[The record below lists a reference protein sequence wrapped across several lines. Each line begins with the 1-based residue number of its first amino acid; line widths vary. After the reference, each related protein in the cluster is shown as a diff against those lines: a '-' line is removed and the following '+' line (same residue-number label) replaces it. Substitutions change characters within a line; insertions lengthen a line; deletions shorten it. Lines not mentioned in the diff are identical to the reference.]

1 MSRCRAWH
9 RGLTCNESHF
19 SCATVLRVFAKSIQ
33 DQLLRRQQNLNLCS
47 APQELEKWVK
57 AALQFPGRATSVL
70 TLQVEWCKFYD
81 VDYVEQDGHAC
92 VFGKQLFV

>member
-1 MSRCRAWH
+1 MVPVPPSSVFFRNRYKISFCEGSR
-9 RGLTCNESHF
+9 
-19 SCATVLRVFAKSIQ
+19 
-33 DQLLRRQQNLNLCS
+33 NLNLCS

-92 VFGKQLFV
+92 VFGKQLLV